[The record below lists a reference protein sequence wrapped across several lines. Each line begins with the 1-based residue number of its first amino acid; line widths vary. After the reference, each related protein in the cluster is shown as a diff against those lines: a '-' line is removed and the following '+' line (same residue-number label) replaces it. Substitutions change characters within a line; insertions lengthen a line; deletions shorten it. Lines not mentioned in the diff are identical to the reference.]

1 MDKGMLLIISGP
13 SGSGKGTVAKHLLA
27 ADGFALSISMTTR
40 QPRPGESH
48 GIDYFF
54 CTKDEFMQVRDSDGL
69 LEHATFSGH
78 YYGTPDSY
86 VRQMVDEGKTVVL
99 EIDVEGALQVK
110 EKYSNAV
117 LIFLM
122 PPDAN
127 ELARRLNER
136 ASEDSAEIDR
146 RLKRAK
152 EEIALI
158 SKYDYLVIND
168 DLQQAVSEIK
178 LIAAAEYLR
187 TKRRNIDTQ
196 SFFN

>member
-1 MDKGMLLIISGP
+1 MLLIISGP